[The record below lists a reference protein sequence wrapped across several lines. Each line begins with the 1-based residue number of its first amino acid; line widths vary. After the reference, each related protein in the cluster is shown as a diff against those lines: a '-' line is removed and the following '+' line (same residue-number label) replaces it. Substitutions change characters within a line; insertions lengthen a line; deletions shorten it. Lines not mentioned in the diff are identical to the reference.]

1 VLRLELPTGS
11 ERLEILKI
19 HTRDKPLDNE
29 VSLERIAEQTD
40 GFSGADLEALTN
52 QAGLLSIR
60 RSRDQ
65 SNGNGQ
71 PSTIA
76 GEDFDRALAEM
87 VKSNRRFDRLDS
99 VLVESASQFAEPTGR
114 AVARV
119 TLVTGAVVE
128 GEVLWMNATHIK
140 LRQTDESEIIIAKET
155 AVQIAPLAGTDTSP
169 DADFSPDRWVGR
181 ALDVG

>member
-1 VLRLELPTGS
+1 MTGRQQIPTSLGPALVSADGVWVLDVSSLPV
-11 ERLEILKI
+11 L
-19 HTRDKPLDNE
+19 H
-29 VSLERIAEQTD
+29 
-40 GFSGADLEALTN
+40 
-52 QAGLLSIR
+52 GLSVLS
-60 RSRDQ
+60 
-65 SNGNGQ
+65 
-71 PSTIA
+71 
-76 GEDFDRALAEM
+76 RALAEM

-140 LRQTDESEIIIAKET
+140 LRLTDQSEIIIAKET
-155 AVQIAPLAGTDTSP
+155 AAQIAPVSGTDTSP